1 MSCPAIGVKSPT
13 GLERTGSFPGV
24 SGASFLGGE
33 QTRGN
38 FQICLLHERND
49 PQVFVGFQA
58 IPVII
63 PELFTEKQR
72 DLSGGNMHAAGE
84 DMTLSRFDREACCTS
99 IPSLRS
105 PAMGSRVRKNLQRVE
120 YCPSKFTSTWNLR
133 TRPYLGTR
141 S

>member
-63 PELFTEKQR
+63 PEQR